1 MLIWY
6 REATAAAGFSWKSA
20 KALFFSGM
28 GAALFVGVAALEISH
43 VMAFA
48 VSIATIFIAALFE
61 TLTIRARSRRR
72 AVANAWPEVLDSLVS
87 ASSSGIPIFEA
98 FLELST
104 SGPALLRPNFKQLE
118 RDLDSGL
125 DLNAALL
132 NLRDSMAEVN
142 VDRLV
147 ELVRIVSISGG
158 QGFHVALRNQSVQVR
173 QDLALA
179 GELESKQGWVSGTA
193 KVAITAPWLVV
204 LMLCARKENV
214 AAYSSPQGSGILL
227 IGLIGSV
234 FAYRLIQLFG
244 SISDPVRVFS
254 R

>member
-1 MLIWY
+1 
-6 REATAAAGFSWKSA
+6 
-20 KALFFSGM
+20 
-28 GAALFVGVAALEISH
+28 
-43 VMAFA
+43 
-48 VSIATIFIAALFE
+48 
-61 TLTIRARSRRR
+61 
-72 AVANAWPEVLDSLVS
+72 
-87 ASSSGIPIFEA
+87 
-98 FLELST
+98 
-104 SGPALLRPNFKQLE
+104 
-118 RDLDSGL
+118 
-125 DLNAALL
+125 
-132 NLRDSMAEVN
+132 MAEVN

-214 AAYSSPQGSGILL
+214 AAYSSPQGSWVLL
-227 IGLIGSV
+227 IGLIVSV